1 MIQLRPIQG
10 VRDHIKILYDLLLE
24 REDFMNISH
33 KNMPTLAE
41 HTAFIESNPY
51 FQWLLINNDAKSYV
65 GSVYLTKQRE
75 VGVFIFKQYQGQG
88 YGKAAVIELRKRIPG
103 KMLANINEKNTK
115 SLMFFKKLG
124 FIPLQITLT
133 CEDDIQ
139 R

>member
-41 HTAFIESNPY
+41 HTTFVESNPY
-51 FQWLLINNDAKSYV
+51 FQWLLISNDAKSYV
-65 GSVYLTKQRE
+65 GSIYLTKQRE
-75 VGVFIFKQYQGQG
+75 VGIFIFKQYQGMG

-103 KMLANINEKNTK
+103 RMLANIGPANNKSIKFFEDLGAKLIQNTYEL
-115 SLMFFKKLG
+115 S
-124 FIPLQITLT
+124 
-133 CEDDIQ
+133 
-139 R
+139 